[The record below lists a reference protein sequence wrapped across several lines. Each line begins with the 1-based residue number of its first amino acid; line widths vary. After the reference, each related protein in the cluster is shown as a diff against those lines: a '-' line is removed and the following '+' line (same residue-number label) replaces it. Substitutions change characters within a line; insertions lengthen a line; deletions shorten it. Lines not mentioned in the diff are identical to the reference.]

1 VYRKLSEEYQTDDP
15 IWSSTGD
22 FIYFRVSGQSNPYAR
37 IAISLA
43 GGFSTRSRVEV
54 MEIPAAS
61 IRRVTHDP
69 GSSRLLINYF
79 PQRSVE
85 ENQFDF
91 HIIQNLPA
99 LLKDIAP
106 EYQ

>member
-1 VYRKLSEEYQTDDP
+1 
-15 IWSSTGD
+15 
-22 FIYFRVSGQSNPYAR
+22 
-37 IAISLA
+37 
-43 GGFSTRSRVEV
+43 